1 MSCVVAPLKCFAAT
15 LLFLPNSSHLF
26 TSLNK
31 ESNKITVS
39 GSFFLPA
46 LSLYLFHRH
55 ARQFQTPKYNYY
67 YYYYYWI

>member
-1 MSCVVAPLKCFAAT
+1 MPCVVAPLKCFAAT
-15 LLFLPNSSHLF
+15 LLFLSNSSHLF

-39 GSFFLPA
+39 GSFFFPVLP
-46 LSLYLFHRH
+46 LHLFHRH